1 MREMARTADEIAVSG
16 SLATG
21 LSVPPTQDDTGVLA
35 ETLNRM
41 LDRLAAGVPAVAT
54 LHPETSHELRTP
66 ITICRPPRGDGAAAP
81 VPGPPRPGAR
91 APGRRRADP

>member
-41 LDRLAAGVPAVAT
+41 LDRLAAAFQQ
-54 LHPETSHELRTP
+54 
-66 ITICRPPRGDGAAAP
+66 
-81 VPGPPRPGAR
+81 
-91 APGRRRADP
+91 